1 MDDARIARIAE
12 MAGVSVERA
21 YDWIVDPNGD
31 WSNGSPGISK
41 DEHDEWA
48 ESASDEEIANWL
60 ADGAR

>member
-1 MDDARIARIAE
+1 MDNQRIAAIAE
-12 MAGVSVERA
+12 LANASYARA

-31 WSNGSPGISK
+31 WSEGTPGVSK